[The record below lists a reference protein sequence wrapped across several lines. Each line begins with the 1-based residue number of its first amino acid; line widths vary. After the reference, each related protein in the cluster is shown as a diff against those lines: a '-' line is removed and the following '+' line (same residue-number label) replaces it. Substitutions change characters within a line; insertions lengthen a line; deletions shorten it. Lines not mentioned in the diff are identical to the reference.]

1 MYTGLDVSIV
11 KHKTWFCHFYRD
23 AKSIQFKIKMQNYT
37 EEDSPPPAFMEA
49 QWFFFPYR
57 SPEGRRWFP
66 GGKPWFQD
74 HGQRHRDTPPTAAP
88 GPTHRLLER
97 PPDTMWSILSVG
109 NSLVMWTVNIL
120 HLVSQNPHRNL
131 HMDLK
136 THPVLWNTP
145 FSLDMLHTVNALF
158 SKYC

>member
-1 MYTGLDVSIV
+1 MYMGLDVLIV
-11 KHKTWFCHFYRD
+11 KHKTWFSHFYRD
-23 AKSIQFKIKMQNYT
+23 AKYIQSKIKMQNNT
-37 EEDSPPPAFMEA
+37 EGRFPSPPPS
-49 QWFFFPYR
+49 WKPGDFFPYR
-57 SPEGRRWFP
+57 SPEARLWFP
-66 GGKPWFQD
+66 GGKPWFQH
-74 HGQRHRDTPPTAAP
+74 HGQRHRATPPKAAP
-88 GPTHRLLER
+88 GLTHPLLEW
-97 PPDTMWSILSVG
+97 PPDAMLSTLAVG

-120 HLVSQNPHRNL
+120 HLVSQNPHRTL

>member
-1 MYTGLDVSIV
+1 MFQLWNTKHGSVTSIE
-11 KHKTWFCHFYRD
+11 
-23 AKSIQFKIKMQNYT
+23 MQNPYSLKSRCKIT
-37 EEDSPPPAFMEA
+37 LRKIPLPPPS
-49 QWFFFPYR
+49 WKPSDFFFPYR